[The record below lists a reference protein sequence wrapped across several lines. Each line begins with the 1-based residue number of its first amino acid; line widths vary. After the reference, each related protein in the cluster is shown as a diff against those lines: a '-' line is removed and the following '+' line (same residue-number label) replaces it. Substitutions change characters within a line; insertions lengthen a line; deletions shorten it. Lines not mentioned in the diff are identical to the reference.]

1 MNDRAKPTALVTGSA
16 VRLGRAIALGLAE
29 LGYPVGIHYRTSGD
43 QADETAARARQA
55 GVEASTFEAD
65 LADADLAAGLVDRV
79 AGRLGPVGIL
89 VNSASIF
96 DRVGFEQT
104 GLDLWQRHL
113 AVNLTAPFLLS
124 QAFARQ
130 APATGGAVLNLLDWR
145 ALRPTAASFAY
156 TIAKAGLAAM
166 TRSLARTLAPGI
178 RVNGLALGAILP
190 PPGEDDF
197 SNGVLEPVPAGRPG
211 SETEVARAAIFL
223 LTGAD
228 YVTGEIVHL
237 DGGRHLV

>member
-1 MNDRAKPTALVTGSA
+1 MTESPKPTALVTGSA

-29 LGYPVGIHYRTSGD
+29 RGHPVAIHYRTSD
-43 QADETAARARQA
+43 HQASETVDSARQA
-55 GVEASTFEAD
+55 GVEASGFQAD
-65 LADADLAAGLVDRV
+65 LADPDQAAGLIDRV
-79 AGRLGPVGIL
+79 ADRLGPVGIL

-96 DRVGFEQT
+96 DRVGFDET
-104 GLDLWQRHL
+104 DLDLWHRHL
-113 AVNLTAPFLLS
+113 MVNLTAPFLLT
-124 QAFARQ
+124 QTFARQ
-130 APATGGAVLNLLDWR
+130 APEADGAVLNLLDWR
-145 ALRPTAASFAY
+145 ALRPTATSFAY

-166 TRSLARTLAPGI
+166 TRSLARTLAPAI

-197 SNGVLEPVPAGRPG
+197 SAGVLDPVPAERPG
-211 SETEVARAAIFL
+211 SEAEVVQAALFL
-223 LTGAD
+223 LTGAP